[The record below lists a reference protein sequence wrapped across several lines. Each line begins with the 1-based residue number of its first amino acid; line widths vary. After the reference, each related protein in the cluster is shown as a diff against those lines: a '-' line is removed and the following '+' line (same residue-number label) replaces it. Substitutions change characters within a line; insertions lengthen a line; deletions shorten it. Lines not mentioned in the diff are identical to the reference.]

1 MPPKPAP
8 QAGGC
13 CLKVRKSSSTVTV
26 FPGVLADS
34 GVRMASDMGIAAF
47 KRLGC
52 RGDRARTSRDLPSV
66 PLDTRQETEAEIAT
80 GKLRCLEY
88 TGSLE
93 NSEILPL
100 PRQKQAEKLLQ

>member
-1 MPPKPAP
+1 MIGCMYALKPKCVDTDYRE
-8 QAGGC
+8 QGRVNGG
-13 CLKVRKSSSTVTV
+13 RK
-26 FPGVLADS
+26 
-34 GVRMASDMGIAAF
+34 AAF
-47 KRLGC
+47 KRLGR

-66 PLDTRQETEAEIAT
+66 PLDTRQETEAGIAT